1 VQAELAPDKVKSSN
15 RRSPRLT
22 IEEEMV
28 MTTIPTVN
36 AAVEARRKGVDRA
49 ISLAVAIGT
58 VITAALVCALLYGIV
73 TSRSAAVGSAASDVA
88 MVFVGP

>member
-1 VQAELAPDKVKSSN
+1 
-15 RRSPRLT
+15 
-22 IEEEMV
+22 MV
-28 MTTIPTVN
+28 MTNIPTVN

-49 ISLAVAIGT
+49 ISPAVAIGT
-58 VITAALVCALLYGIV
+58 VITAALVCTLLYGIV